1 MLTGLQVL
9 PILRK
14 KQKGNSLLCNNSK
27 IRSAGMKGTFQNTT
41 IIMMGCNGLTYPYM
55 AQAFIGKGVKVY
67 ISWDLAVSASHT
79 DKATIHLLQRLITEK
94 QTIKQEHKL

>member
-1 MLTGLQVL
+1 
-9 PILRK
+9 
-14 KQKGNSLLCNNSK
+14 
-27 IRSAGMKGTFQNTT
+27 MKETFQNTT